1 MKAKPK
7 DWWTKP
13 RVLTLKV
20 RWAQGFF
27 ASEIAEELGTT
38 RASVIGKV
46 HRLQLPAPLTKHDQK
61 PRARSRVRPTPPA
74 ASPRVA
80 SPPVEPPTGPV
91 HFGELERQH
100 CRWMPGE
107 VNTMMFCGDTRSP
120 NSPYCAK
127 HTALSYT
134 PSRVRSQPA

>member
-38 RASVIGKV
+38 RA
-46 HRLQLPAPLTKHDQK
+46 
-61 PRARSRVRPTPPA
+61 
-74 ASPRVA
+74 
-80 SPPVEPPTGPV
+80 
-91 HFGELERQH
+91 
-100 CRWMPGE
+100 
-107 VNTMMFCGDTRSP
+107 
-120 NSPYCAK
+120 
-127 HTALSYT
+127 
-134 PSRVRSQPA
+134 